1 MSLTAAKESRP
12 GQRWARGEMNFIGPM
27 QVRPR
32 YHANDVSRDIMALE
46 PHTVDIEDARGRT
59 VPPSLDVEGFAIYPH
74 ASAVRDF
81 RNAEEIARVYAGEI
95 QSVLLQCTGAD
106 EVVMI
111 PRGVLRFS
119 ERSADSGRLDNSRP
133 ARFVHIDVS
142 DATAREFALRSA
154 PRGVEGL
161 GGFVRAAHY
170 NAWRVL
176 TPPPQDVPLALCEAS
191 SVAPG
196 DLVPADAVFD
206 IAGQPEWSFE
216 GLVIR
221 YNPAQRWVYFAD
233 MHPGELLLF
242 KTKDTDPGR
251 AHHVPH
257 SAFTDHD
264 CPPGVPPR
272 TSIEMRAIAYWY
284 DPSGC

>member
-1 MSLTAAKESRP
+1 MSTTANEVSQPVRRRVSGA
-12 GQRWARGEMNFIGPM
+12 MYFIGPM

-32 YHANDVSRDIMALE
+32 YHANDASRDILELE
-46 PHTVDIEDARGRT
+46 PHTVGIEDARGRP
-59 VPPSLDVEGFAIYPH
+59 VPPSLDLEGFSLHPH

-81 RNAEEIARVYAGEI
+81 RDPDEVARVYASEI
-95 QSVLLQCTGAD
+95 RALLLQCTGAD
-106 EVVMI
+106 EVVMT

-119 ERSADSGRLDNSRP
+119 ELSADCGRLDNSRP

-142 DATAREFALRSA
+142 DATAQEFARRSA
-154 PRGVEGL
+154 PPGA
-161 GGFVRAAHY
+161 GGFTRVAHY

-176 TPPPQDVPLALCEAS
+176 TPPPQDVPLALCDAR

-206 IAGQPEWSFE
+206 QAGQPEWSFE

-221 YNPAQRWVYFAD
+221 HNPAQRWVYFAD
-233 MHPGELLLF
+233 MHPDEVLLF
-242 KTKDTDPGR
+242 KTNDTAPGH

-257 SAFTDHD
+257 SAFTDHG

-272 TSIEMRAIAYWY
+272 ASIEMRGIAYWR
-284 DPSGC
+284 DRSGP

>member
-1 MSLTAAKESRP
+1 MSKPSAKESQAGR
-12 GQRWARGEMNFIGPM
+12 RFATGEMNFIGAM

-32 YHANDVSRDIMALE
+32 YHANDASRDILELE
-46 PHTVDIEDARGRT
+46 PHTVSIENARGRA
-59 VPPSLDVEGFAIYPH
+59 VPTSLDVEGFAIYLH
-74 ASAVRDF
+74 ESAVKNFRD
-81 RNAEEIARVYAGEI
+81 AEEIARVYASEI
-95 QSVLLQCTGAD
+95 RTVLLQRTGAD
-106 EVVMI
+106 EVVMV

-119 ERSADSGRLDNSRP
+119 ERSADSGNLDNSRP

-154 PRGVEGL
+154 PPSA
-161 GGFVRAAHY
+161 GGFARMAHY

-176 TPPPQDVPLALCEAS
+176 TPPPQDVPLAVCEAN

-206 IAGQPEWSFE
+206 TPGQPEWSFE

-221 YNPAQRWVYFAD
+221 HNPAQRWVYFAD
-233 MHPGELLLF
+233 MRPDELLLF
-242 KTKDTDPGR
+242 KTKDTDPAC

-264 CPPGVPPR
+264 CPPDVPPR
-272 TSIEMRAIAYWY
+272 ASIEMRGIAYWHNR
-284 DPSGC
+284 PGR

>member
-1 MSLTAAKESRP
+1 
-12 GQRWARGEMNFIGPM
+12 MNFIGAM

-32 YHANDVSRDIMALE
+32 YHANDTSRDILELE
-46 PHTVDIEDARGRT
+46 PHTVRIEDARRRA

-74 ASAVRDF
+74 VSNVRDF
-81 RNAEEIARVYAGEI
+81 RDAEEIARVYASEVR
-95 QSVLLQCTGAD
+95 SLVLQCSGAD

-142 DATAREFALRSA
+142 DVTAHEFALRSA
-154 PRGVEGL
+154 PPGAN
-161 GGFVRAAHY
+161 GFARVAHY

-176 TPPPQDVPLALCEAS
+176 TPPPQDVPLAMCEAH
-191 SVAPG
+191 SVSAD
-196 DLVPADAVFD
+196 DLVSADAVFD
-206 IAGQPEWSFE
+206 TPGQAEWSFE

-221 YNPAQRWVYFAD
+221 HNPAQRWVYFAD
-233 MHPGELLLF
+233 MRPDELLLF
-242 KTKDTDPGR
+242 KTKDTDPR
-251 AHHVPH
+251 HAHHVPH

-264 CPPGVPPR
+264 CPPGAPPR
-272 TSIEMRAIAYWY
+272 ASIEMRAIAYWY
-284 DPSGC
+284 DRPGR